1 MRLLHTKEL
10 DTGGFELKEFG
21 EHNVPL
27 YAILSHTWGEEEVTF
42 QDMTLGRFANK
53 KGYDKIRGCCSL
65 ARANGYD
72 YAWVDTCCIDK
83 TSSSELSEAINSMYQ
98 WYVEA
103 DVCYGFLAD
112 VPSKVAFS
120 ESRWFTRGW
129 TLQELIAP
137 ETMIFL
143 DDEWNELGTRESLKQ
158 EIFKRTGIPI
168 SVLSGSSLE
177 SVSIAQKMSW
187 AASRNTSRSEDR
199 AYCLMGIFGI
209 NMPLLYGEGERAFM
223 RLQEE
228 IMKVTDDD
236 SIFAWRSK
244 HQNHGSLLATSPDA
258 FEQSGNI
265 VRRRTAWLPDS
276 RPLTVSNK
284 GIRLELSYMGVG
296 HQGLGLAILHC
307 TERKT
312 KGHTFIAIYLK
323 DVSLTME
330 NFERV
335 WCERYELF
343 DPMPFRTSQR
353 PQRWITVRQHRPV
366 AMRTRNRHQKGKAS
380 ISPLGE
386 TPLTSRDDPDWGLFD
401 AAINFANGSSTP
413 PPVNWNDGE
422 QPSLIQMAKEGRVM
436 ETQWLLA
443 ERTTRPDQKDGDGR
457 TALSHAAGNGHAKI
471 VWLLL
476 MRREVKPDDKDSG
489 GRTPLSYA
497 AGEGHAEVVWLL
509 LTRGDT
515 DIHAKD
521 RTGQTP
527 LFHAAAHGRKTVI
540 SMLLAREDS
549 QHHLRDNYGRTPLS
563 YASER
568 GHETAVEM
576 FLDRSDMDADSKD
589 DDGLTPLCLAA
600 WNGHTA
606 VTSMLIEQ
614 GADID
619 SLDNRQQTPLW
630 WATQKGH
637 AKTVEV
643 LLHNGASMEIKG
655 RDGCTP
661 LLSAV
666 STGQHDI
673 FQLLL
678 DKGADIET
686 TNDYDETPLLVAAL
700 DGHEAMVKALVDKG
714 AYIEVRGDDGSTPLV
729 AAAKYGREGM
739 VQALI
744 DKGVAIEVGDKHG
757 STPLSLAALNGHL
770 AVVRLLLDNGA
781 NINAMDRYGR
791 TPLIEAIR
799 MDRSDEVV
807 ELLLQRG
814 ADTEVIDKEGR
825 TALFYTT
832 MWEHPSIIQLLEKY
846 SKCTSQAVE
855 EEEESQ
861 VRRHSHFVRSSHE
874 STAANRWTI

>member
-1 MRLLHTKEL
+1 MRLLNTKEL

-21 EHNVPL
+21 QENVPP

-42 QDMTLGRFANK
+42 QDMTLSRFANK
-53 KGYDKIRGCCSL
+53 KGYDKIKGCCIL

-83 TSSSELSEAINSMYQ
+83 TSSAELSEAINSMYQ

-120 ESRWFTRGW
+120 DSRWFTRGW

-143 DDEWNELGTRESLKQ
+143 DEAWNELGTRESLKQ
-158 EIFKRTGIPI
+158 EIFNRTGIPM

-187 AASRNTSRSEDR
+187 AASRQTSRSEDR

-244 HQNHGSLLATSPDA
+244 TQNHGSLLATSPDA
-258 FEQSGNI
+258 FEHAGNV
-265 VRRRTAWLPDS
+265 VRTRTAWLPDS
-276 RPLTVSNK
+276 KPLTVSNK
-284 GIRLELSYMGVG
+284 GIRVELSYMGVG

-307 TERKT
+307 AERKR
-312 KGHTFIAIYLK
+312 KGRAFIAIYLK

-343 DPMPFRTSQR
+343 DPMPFRPSQR
-353 PQRWITVRQHRPV
+353 PQRWINVRQHRPV
-366 AMRTRNRHQKGKAS
+366 AVRSRNRHQKGKLSFAA
-380 ISPLGE
+380 PGE
-386 TPLTSRDDPDWGLFD
+386 NPLTPRDDPDWGLFD
-401 AAINFANGSSTP
+401 ATINFANGASTP
-413 PPVNWNDGE
+413 PPVNWIEGE
-422 QPSLIQMAKEGRVM
+422 QPSLLDMAKKGHVM

-443 ERTTRPDQKDGDGR
+443 ERSTKPDQKDGSGR
-457 TALSHAAGNGHAKI
+457 TALSHAAANGHAKI
-471 VWLLL
+471 VWFLL
-476 MRREVKPDDKDSG
+476 MRRDVKSDEKDSS

-497 AGEGHAEVVWLL
+497 AKEGHAEVVWLL
-509 LTRGDT
+509 LTRGDI
-515 DIHAKD
+515 DIHSKD
-521 RTGQTP
+521 HKGQTP
-527 LFHAAAHGRKTVI
+527 LFHAAANGRKTII
-540 SMLLAREDS
+540 SMLLARGES
-549 QHHLRDNYGRTPLS
+549 QHHLRDDFGRTPLS
-563 YASER
+563 YASEG

-589 DDGLTPLCLAA
+589 DEGLTPLSYAA
-600 WNGHTA
+600 FNGHYS
-606 VTSMLIEQ
+606 VTLMLIEQ

-619 SLDNRQQTPLW
+619 SLDKWGQTPLW
-630 WATQKGH
+630 WATHKGH
-637 AKTVEV
+637 AKVVE
-643 LLHNGASMEIKG
+643 LLLNNGANMEIKG

-666 STGQHDI
+666 SSGQEEI

-678 DKGADIET
+678 DKGAEIET
-686 TNDYDETPLLVAAL
+686 FNSYAETPLLRATM
-700 DGHEAMVKALVDKG
+700 DGHEGMVKALVDKG
-714 AYIEVRGDDGSTPLV
+714 ANIEIPTPDWLTPL
-729 AAAKYGREGM
+729 
-739 VQALI
+739 LI
-744 DKGVAIEVGDKHG
+744 ATK
-757 STPLSLAALNGHL
+757 NGH
-770 AVVRLLLDNGA
+770 
-781 NINAMDRYGR
+781 
-791 TPLIEAIR
+791 EAI
-799 MDRSDEVV
+799 VKILV
-807 ELLLQRG
+807 EKG
-814 ADTEVIDKEGR
+814 AD
-825 TALFYTT
+825 
-832 MWEHPSIIQLLEKY
+832 LE
-846 SKCTSQAVE
+846 
-855 EEEESQ
+855 
-861 VRRHSHFVRSSHE
+861 
-874 STAANRWTI
+874 